1 MVPTYEQLAA
11 ELSQQRQENS
21 LLKQQIDWLKR
32 QLFGGGKG
40 EKIDRDQALLAL
52 GQMEARQKEIE
63 EEQITYTRSKS
74 PERRKGAIERFENVP
89 VTETVEIIPEEV
101 KADPELFEQ
110 IGVEETFEIDIIP
123 PQIVKRLLR
132 KLKFRNRIDRSL
144 PPVVAPSPVR
154 PAQGS
159 YASAGLIAW
168 VVLSKFLDHLPLYR
182 QQKMFERWGAKI
194 SRQSMADWV
203 QVVAFWLKP
212 LYNHMRQELLQS
224 GYVQADE
231 TPVRFQDPDNGKGKI
246 SQGYLWVAHSP
257 GLGVV
262 FDWRLSRRHIEA
274 SRLLDGFT
282 GLLQTD
288 GYEAYTALAKD
299 NEEIIHAACWAHA
312 RRGFFNARLDH
323 PRETGLILALIG
335 RLYGFEEQYRQREL
349 SPDERA
355 AHRMRDQLRIL
366 KWLKIV
372 ITISQSRCLSQSNLG
387 KACSYALA
395 RWESLCRYL
404 EHGKVEIDNNLVEN
418 KIRPSA
424 IGKKNWLFVGSPEAG
439 ERTAIIYSML
449 LTCEIH
455 GVDPHTWLRDVLT
468 KAPTTPNAE
477 DQLKLL
483 PYNWQ
488 Q

>member
-1 MVPTYEQLAA
+1 MAPTYE
-11 ELSQQRQENS
+11 ELLQEIG

-32 QLFGGGKG
+32 QLFGGGKS

-52 GQMEARQKEIE
+52 GEMQASQKEVDKE
-63 EEQITYTRSKS
+63 EITYTRSKT
-74 PERRKGAIERFENVP
+74 PAQRKGPIERFENVP
-89 VTETVEIIPEEV
+89 VTETVEIIPDEV
-101 KADPELFEQ
+101 KADPDLYEQ
-110 IGVEETFEIDIIP
+110 IGSEETFEIDIIP
-123 PQIVKRLLR
+123 PQVVKRLIR
-132 KLKFRNRIDRSL
+132 KLKFRHRIDRSL

-154 PAQGS
+154 PVQGS

-168 VVLSKFLDHLPLYR
+168 VALSKYLDHLPLYR

-212 LYNHMRQELLQS
+212 LYNHMREQLLKS

-231 TPVRFQDPDNGKGKI
+231 TPVRFQDPDNRKGKT

-274 SRLLDGFT
+274 SRLLEGFT

-288 GYEAYTALAKD
+288 GYGAYTALVKD
-299 NEEIIHAACWAHA
+299 NEAVIHAGCWAHA
-312 RRGFFNARLDH
+312 RREFFNARFDH
-323 PRETGLILALIG
+323 PREAGLILALIG
-335 RLYGFEEQYRQREL
+335 RLYGFEEQYREMEL

-355 AHRMRDQLRIL
+355 EHRKKDQSRIL

-372 ITISQSRCLSQSNLG
+372 ISISQGRCLSQSNLG
-387 KACSYALA
+387 GACSYALS
-395 RWESLCRYL
+395 RWESLRLYL
-404 EHGKVEIDNNLVEN
+404 EHGNLEIDNNLIEN

-424 IGKKNWLFVGSPEAG
+424 IGKKNWLFIGSPEAG
-439 ERTAIIYSML
+439 ERAAVIYSML

-455 GVDPHTWLRDVLT
+455 GVDPHVWLRDVLS
-468 KAPTTPNAE
+468 KAPTTSDPE
-477 DQLKLL
+477 QQLKLL
-483 PYNWQ
+483 PYNWNQ
-488 Q
+488 